1 MDTVSVATLL
11 PRRGIKLLPWCW
23 MGRNSAE
30 GKHLII
36 NLQADAAPSLPL
48 CSGEGALGS
57 LLPSTGKGFN
67 AIFSAE
73 G

>member
-1 MDTVSVATLL
+1 
-11 PRRGIKLLPWCW
+11 

-36 NLQADAAPSLPL
+36 NLQADSAPDLPL

-57 LLPSTGKGFN
+57 QGK
-67 AIFSAE
+67 ASVPFSVLREEVLAWAE
-73 G
+73 CW